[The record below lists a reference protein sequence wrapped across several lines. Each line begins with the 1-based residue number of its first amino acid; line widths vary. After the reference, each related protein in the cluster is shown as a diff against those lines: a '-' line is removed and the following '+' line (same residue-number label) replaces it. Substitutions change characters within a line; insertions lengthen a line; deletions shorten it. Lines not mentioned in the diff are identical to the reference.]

1 MVDALAP
8 VNTGAAAAKPAELPY
23 SSSKVAKYLRPVLT
37 DTRVLIRRKDEQID
51 RMVSKCVI
59 NAART
64 LFESQ
69 LKKCLKL
76 KSYFQKLEKNFCC
89 CCYYYS
95 SIRCP
100 YCPISRVVLSY
111 SSKALEQTTLS
122 TLILWL
128 NLFQLRTSLTY
139 FFVQIVLKTFFR
151 VILCYCYNE
160 RECSPSLQRL
170 LL

>member
-1 MVDALAP
+1 
-8 VNTGAAAAKPAELPY
+8 
-23 SSSKVAKYLRPVLT
+23 
-37 DTRVLIRRKDEQID
+37 
-51 RMVSKCVI
+51 MVSKCVI

-64 LFESQ
+64 VFESQ
-69 LKKCLKL
+69 LKK
-76 KSYFQKLEKNFCC
+76 LEKNFFVVIILL
-89 CCYYYS
+89 YDA
-95 SIRCP
+95 
-100 YCPISRVVLSY
+100 PIALY

-139 FFVQIVLKTFFR
+139 FLVQIILKTFLR